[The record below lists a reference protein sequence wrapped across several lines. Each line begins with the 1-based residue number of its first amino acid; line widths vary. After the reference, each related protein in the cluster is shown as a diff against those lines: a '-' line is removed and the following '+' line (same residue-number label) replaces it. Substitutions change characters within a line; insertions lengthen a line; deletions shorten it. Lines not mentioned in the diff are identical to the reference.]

1 MMLRFLTA
9 GESHGPQ
16 LTVIV
21 EGMPSGVKIDI
32 DLINSWLKERQ
43 KGYGRGGRM
52 SIEEDRVEIL
62 SGLRGGVTLGSP
74 ITMVIKNKDW
84 VNWKELMAAD
94 EKANLNKNRVTRP
107 RPGHVDLPGAMKYHH
122 KDMRNV
128 LERASARETAARV
141 AVGALV
147 WQFLFEFNI
156 QVLSHVICIGSVMC
170 AGNNLDWQTIEEH
183 APKSPL
189 FCADPTANEYMIKA
203 VDEARKAGET
213 LGGIFEILVKGL
225 PPGVGSYVHWDRK
238 LDGLLAQALMSI
250 QGIKGVEIGLGF
262 KAGTLPGSQVH
273 DPIYYTREEG
283 YYRKTNGA
291 GGLEG
296 GITNGEILVL
306 RAAMKPIPTLMKP
319 LASVDVLTKEHADA
333 ARERS
338 DVCAVPAAS
347 IVGKAAIAP
356 VLANALLEKFGSDN
370 LTEIKAAWN
379 NYCEYV
385 RGY

>member
-1 MMLRFLTA
+1 MLRFLTA

-32 DLINSWLKERQ
+32 DLINAWLQDRQ
-43 KGYGRGGRM
+43 KGYGRGARM
-52 SIEEDRVEIL
+52 NIEQDRVEIL

-74 ITMVIKNKDW
+74 ITIVIKNKDW
-84 VNWKELMAAD
+84 LNWEDLMRPDDRAD
-94 EKANLNKNRVTRP
+94 LTKRKVTCP
-107 RPGHVDLPGAMKYHH
+107 RPGHADLAGAMKYHH
-122 KDMRNV
+122 RDLRNV

-156 QVLSHVICIGSVMC
+156 KVLSHVICVGSVSC
-170 AGNNLDWQTIEEH
+170 SSSNLDWDTIEKR
-183 APKSPL
+183 AAQSPF
-189 FCADPTANEYMIKA
+189 FCADPAANEYMMKA
-203 VDEARKAGET
+203 VDEAREAGET
-213 LGGIFEILVKGL
+213 LGGIFEIRVKGL
-225 PPGVGSYVHWDRK
+225 PPGLGSYVHWDRK

-250 QGIKGVEIGLGF
+250 PGIKGVEIGLGF

-273 DPIYYTREEG
+273 DPIYYDHAQG

-296 GITNGEILVL
+296 GVTNGEILVL

-319 LASVDVLTKEHADA
+319 LPSVDVATKEAAEA

-356 VLANALLEKFGSDN
+356 VLANAVLEKFGGDN
-370 LTEIKAAWN
+370 LTEIKTAWQH
-379 NYCEYV
+379 YCKYV
-385 RGY
+385 RDF

>member
-1 MMLRFLTA
+1 MIRFLTA

-32 DLINSWLKERQ
+32 DLINAWLRDRQ
-43 KGYGRGGRM
+43 KGHGRGARM
-52 SIEEDRVEIL
+52 KIEEDRVEIL

-84 VNWKELMAAD
+84 VNWQDLMRPDPEAD
-94 EKANLNKNRVTRP
+94 LTKRQVTCP

-122 KDMRNV
+122 RDLRNV

-147 WQFLFEFNI
+147 WQFLFAFDI
-156 QVLSHVICIGSVMC
+156 KVLSHVICVGSVFC
-170 AGNNLDWQTIEEH
+170 SQANLDWDTIEKR
-183 APKSPL
+183 AAQSPF
-189 FCADPTANEYMIKA
+189 FCADPAAAEYMMKA
-203 VDEARKAGET
+203 VDEARTAGET

-225 PPGVGSYVHWDRK
+225 PPGLGSYVHWDRK

-250 QGIKGVEIGLGF
+250 QGIKAVEIGLGF
-262 KAGTLPGSQVH
+262 KAGTLAGSQVH
-273 DPIYYTREEG
+273 DPIYYEQGQG

-296 GITNGEILVL
+296 GVTNGEVLVL
-306 RAAMKPIPTLMKP
+306 RAAMKPIPTLMRP
-319 LASVDVLTKEHADA
+319 LASVDVNTKEAAAA

-356 VLANALLEKFGSDN
+356 VLANAVLEKFGGDN
-370 LTEIKAAWN
+370 LAEIKTAWQH
-379 NYCEYV
+379 YLDYV
-385 RGY
+385 RGF

>member
-1 MMLRFLTA
+1 MLRFLTA

-32 DLINSWLKERQ
+32 DLINAWLRDRQ
-43 KGYGRGGRM
+43 QGYGRGGRM
-52 SIEEDRVEIL
+52 RIEEDRVEIL
-62 SGLRGGVTLGSP
+62 SGVRGGMTLGSP
-74 ITMVIKNKDW
+74 ITMVIRNKDW
-84 VNWKELMAAD
+84 VNWEEVMRPDAGAD
-94 EKANLNKNRVTRP
+94 LTQRNVTCP
-107 RPGHVDLPGAMKYHH
+107 RPGHVDLAGAMKYHH
-122 KDMRNV
+122 QDIRNV

-156 QVLSHVICIGSVMC
+156 KVLSHVTCVGSVFC
-170 AGNNLDWQTIEEH
+170 SGTNLDWDTIAER
-183 APKSPL
+183 AAKSPF
-189 FCADPTANEYMIKA
+189 FCADPVAGEYMMKA
-203 VDEARKAGET
+203 VDEARQAGET

-225 PPGVGSYVHWDRK
+225 PPGLGSYVHWDRK

-262 KAGTLPGSQVH
+262 KAGTLPGSRVH
-273 DPIYYTREEG
+273 DPIHYNQVDG
-283 YYRKTNGA
+283 YYRISNGA

-296 GITNGEILVL
+296 GITNGEMLVL
-306 RAAMKPIPTLMKP
+306 RAAMKPIPTLMRP
-319 LASVDVLTKEHADA
+319 LASVDVVTKEPRDA
-333 ARERS
+333 AKERS

-356 VLANALLEKFGSDN
+356 VLANAMLEKFGGDN
-370 LTEIKAAWN
+370 LAEIKAAWQH
-379 NYCEYV
+379 YCEYV
-385 RGY
+385 RGF